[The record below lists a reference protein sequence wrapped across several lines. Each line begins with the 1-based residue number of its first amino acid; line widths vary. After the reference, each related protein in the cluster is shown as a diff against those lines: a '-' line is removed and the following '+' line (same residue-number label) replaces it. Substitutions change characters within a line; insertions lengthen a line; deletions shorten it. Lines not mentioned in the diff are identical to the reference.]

1 MPKKRKRRMSSS
13 ESENSRTAFVKR
25 ILWGSLFSVVFFFV
39 FMLILALVVVKAGL
53 SDSMQNIFVFFV
65 SLLSVFAGAFLSLRK
80 TYEKGL
86 MSGIFVSLPVIVF
99 ICAVLLTVVKDIG
112 VRTAIMSLLMML
124 GGALGGIA
132 AVNK

>member
-1 MPKKRKRRMSSS
+1 MPKKRKRRISSP

-25 ILWGSLFSVVFFFV
+25 IMCGSLFSVVFFFV
-39 FMLILALVVVKAGL
+39 FMLILAFVVVKAGL

-86 MSGIFVSLPVIVF
+86 MSGILVSLPVIVF
-99 ICAVLLTVVKDIG
+99 ICAVLLVVVKDIG
-112 VRTAIMSLLMML
+112 LRTAIMSLLMLL

>member
-1 MPKKRKRRMSSS
+1 MPKKRKRRMSSP
-13 ESENSRTAFVKR
+13 ESENSRTSFVKR
-25 ILWGSLFSVVFFFV
+25 ILWGSLFSVILFFIL
-39 FMLILALVVVKAGL
+39 MLILSLIVVKAGL
-53 SDSMQNIFVFFV
+53 SDSMQNILVFFV

-86 MSGIFVSLPVIVF
+86 LSGVLVSLPVIVF
-99 ICAVLLTVVKDIG
+99 ICAVLLAVVKDIG
-112 VRTAIMSLLMML
+112 LRTAIMALLMML

>member
-1 MPKKRKRRMSSS
+1 MPKKRKRRMSSP

-25 ILWGSLFSVVFFFV
+25 ILWGSLFSVILFFIL
-39 FMLILALVVVKAGL
+39 MLILSLIVVKAGL
-53 SDSMQNIFVFFV
+53 SDSMQNILVFFV

-86 MSGIFVSLPVIVF
+86 LSGVLVSLPVIVF
-99 ICAVLLTVVKDIG
+99 ICAVLLAVVKDIG
-112 VRTAIMSLLMML
+112 LRTAIMALLMML

>member
-1 MPKKRKRRMSSS
+1 MPKKQKRRMSSS
-13 ESENSRTAFVKR
+13 ESENSRTAFIKR

-53 SDSMQNIFVFFV
+53 SDSMQNILVFFV

-80 TYEKGL
+80 TCEKGL
-86 MSGIFVSLPVIVF
+86 MSGFLVSLPVIVF
-99 ICAVLLTVVKDIG
+99 ICAVLLSVVKDIG
-112 VRTAIMSLLMML
+112 VRTAIMSLLMMA

-132 AVNK
+132 AVNR

>member
-1 MPKKRKRRMSSS
+1 MPKKRKRRMSSA
-13 ESENSRTAFVKR
+13 ENENSRTAFIKR
-25 ILWGSLFSVVFFFV
+25 ILWGSFFSIVFFFI

-53 SDSMQNIFVFFV
+53 SDSMQNILVFFV

-86 MSGIFVSLPVIVF
+86 MSGVLVSLPVSVF
-99 ICAVLLTVVKDIG
+99 ISAVLLAVVKDIG
-112 VRTAIMSLLMML
+112 LRTAIMSLLMML

>member
-1 MPKKRKRRMSSS
+1 MPKKQKRRMSSS
-13 ESENSRTAFVKR
+13 ESENSRTAFIKR

-53 SDSMQNIFVFFV
+53 SDSMQNILVFFV

-80 TYEKGL
+80 TCEKGL
-86 MSGIFVSLPVIVF
+86 MSGFLVSLPVIVF
-99 ICAVLLTVVKDIG
+99 ICAVLLSVVKDIG
-112 VRTAIMSLLMML
+112 VRTAIMSLLMMA